1 MEPVNLFKLASAHNT
16 WLSERQL
23 TIAANIANVD
33 TPNYRAQD
41 VAPFVAQM
49 DLTRS
54 GMVTSHERHMAASGL
69 ATGAV
74 IERRPEIDALAKHGG
89 NTVSLERELL
99 KAQSVRKSFAMN
111 AAIIKAFHGLV
122 LASAK
127 G

>member
-1 MEPVNLFKLASAHNT
+1 MEPVNLFKLASSHNV

-41 VAPFVAQM
+41 VAPF
-49 DLTRS
+49 
-54 GMVTSHERHMAASGL
+54 AASVERARMDMRVSDPKHMPAPAT

-74 IERRPEIDALAKHGG
+74 VEREPESDPLTKHGG
-89 NTVSLERELL
+89 NTVSIERELL
-99 KAQSVRKSFAMN
+99 KAQSVRKSFSMN
-111 AAIIKAFHGLV
+111 AAIIKAFHGMI
-122 LASAK
+122 LASTK

>member
-1 MEPVNLFKLASAHNT
+1 MEPVNLFKLASTHNA

-41 VAPFVAQM
+41 VAPFAAQM
-49 DLTRS
+49 DRTRS
-54 GMVTSHERHMAASGL
+54 GMTVSHERHMPASGL

-74 IERRPEIDALAKHGG
+74 IERQPESDALAKHGG